1 MYGFPT
7 KAYTVDS
14 IGAHRCQSFF
24 VLGNQ
29 GAGVGKA
36 GHKVVE
42 VPRRDKMVQKRG
54 VGGGGG

>member
-1 MYGFPT
+1 MYDFPT

-14 IGAHRCQSFF
+14 IWAHRCQSCLA
-24 VLGNQ
+24 LGNQ
-29 GAGVGKA
+29 GAGDGKA

-54 VGGGGG
+54 GGGGG